1 MDTEID
7 APDLEELEVTEEQ
20 EQEQPEGE
28 APELEAAEEEEAPLV
43 VTFGDDE
50 PEEQEVAKAPEW
62 VRELR
67 RQNAEQKKR
76 IRELEAATQSAQPV
90 NDPGPKP
97 TLEGCDYDPELFE
110 QRLNDWVAKKAQA
123 DAQQNEAKRA
133 EQAQQEAFER
143 KVAAY
148 NEAKARLPVPDFE
161 DAEAVLIDTFDATQQ
176 GLLVKVAKQP
186 AIFAYGL
193 GKNPS
198 RAKALA
204 AIKDPVDFIAEAVRM
219 ELEMKQQSGKRVPAP
234 EKRVTGG
241 GVAGAASTDSTL
253 ERLRDEAARTGDYTK
268 VNAYK
273 RQLRK

>member
-7 APDLEELEVTEEQ
+7 APDLEELEAAEEQ

-28 APELEAAEEEEAPLV
+28 APEPEAAEEEDAPLV

-67 RQNAEQKKR
+67 RQNAEAKKR
-76 IRELEAATQSAQPV
+76 IRELEAEKNAVTGTV
-90 NDPGPKP
+90 TIGPKP
-97 TLEGCDYDPELFE
+97 TLESCDYDPELFE
-110 QRLNDWVAKKAQA
+110 QRLNTWLAENAKA
-123 DAQQNEAKRA
+123 DAARDEQRRA

-148 NEAKARLPVPDFE
+148 NEAKAKLPVPDFE